1 MGGYVDVRDQSK
13 YLQFKI
19 SGDESLDFALSYWRR
34 VGDECA
40 RKGHKRA
47 LIVSDLRGQLS
58 LTDMNELGNRMS
70 SHLRGTKIALI
81 CRQSQDYGRQLAE
94 TLSRRC
100 GSAVS
105 AFPGEA
111 QAEQWLERD

>member
-19 SGDESLDFALSYWRR
+19 SGDESLEFALSYWRR
-34 VGDECA
+34 VGDECG

-58 LTDMNELGNRMS
+58 SVDMSELGSRMTS
-70 SHLRGTKIALI
+70 YLRGLKIALI
-81 CRQSQDYGRQLAE
+81 CRQSHEYGRQLAD

-105 AFPGEA
+105 SFPGET